1 MRCSGAYDR
10 QRKKE
15 RVKREEGGKEKRSA
29 CLRAA
34 QLEERMESEEQQTSR
49 LQEQDSH
56 GGSEFARTPP
66 RHLSA
71 PRENEFSR
79 AIRA

>member
-1 MRCSGAYDR
+1 MRCSGACDR
-10 QRKKE
+10 QGKKV

-29 CLRAA
+29 CLCAA

-56 GGSEFARTPP
+56 GASEFARSPP

-71 PRENEFSR
+71 SQENESSR